1 MHGLMRLVVKQ
12 KSKKKKKTVVDLQLY
27 TCTLYLT
34 VSSLDTAWAAL
45 HTPKALVIRGFP
57 RKTDRV
63 QQNFEP
69 WRLECALAQE
79 AAES

>member
-1 MHGLMRLVVKQ
+1 MHGLTRLVVKKQ
-12 KSKKKKKTVVDLQLY
+12 KKKPVVDLQ
-27 TCTLYLT
+27 LYLT

-45 HTPKALVIRGFP
+45 HTAKALVIRGFP

-63 QQNFEP
+63 QQNSEP

-79 AAES
+79 AES